1 MEQVFKVG
9 FINSTQQLIDCALS
23 VAAKLKINV
32 ATSLAGLDAAIP
44 AGKRM
49 EQEGVEVII
58 SRRGTASL
66 LRKNLKIPIL
76 SVRISSHDIFLNIRD
91 ASLMGRKI
99 LLTSFE
105 EEIIEGADLL
115 QKIFNVTIVPGVFHD
130 YGSLETAIIRG
141 KGQGCEIVIGGGVSM
156 ALARKHGLKGV
167 ELRTNEDAIISAL
180 EDAMSVARA
189 NREEQEKTLR
199 YRTIMD
205 TTSEGIVALDKNGII
220 TAINHAALQ
229 SLGLPE
235 PMVGRNFTDFFPGG
249 HVREVLD
256 SGRPLLNKLERFGS
270 EQFVANYIPLQV
282 GTEVVGEVITFRDV
296 PNVVRAENEVR
307 RSLVKGL
314 VARHTIDDF
323 VHHHPAMKEVVEKV
337 RKFSLVD
344 STVLITGETGTGKE
358 ILAQSIHTLGPRRK
372 GPFISINCAAIPDQL
387 LESELFGYEEGAF
400 TGSRHGG
407 KPGLFELA
415 HNGTIFLDEIG
426 ATPLSVQ
433 SRLLRVLQ
441 EREVMRIGGDRLI
454 SVNVRVIAATNQ
466 NLCLEVQKGRF
477 REDLY
482 FRLDVLTIHIP
493 PLRERMDDLPVLV
506 QALIR
511 RCARNSR
518 MQSLTIPK
526 RHLDKLMELRWPGN
540 VRQLQNFVEKLVI
553 LCEDGFK
560 ADVFEQLYTDLLS
573 YSLVRDREASLE
585 RTSVNDYLRHKARD
599 DEARSIRKALE
610 ESRFCKTTAAKKLG
624 VSRTTL
630 WRKLREMGLGAQT
643 LCDL

>member
-9 FINSTQQLIDCALS
+9 FINSTQQLLDCALS
-23 VAAKLKINV
+23 AAAKLKINMV
-32 ATSLAGLDAAIP
+32 TSLAGLDAAVP
-44 AGKRM
+44 AGLRM

-76 SVRISSHDIFLNIRD
+76 SVRISYPDIFLNIRD

-99 LLTSFE
+99 LLTSFGDE
-105 EEIIEGADLL
+105 KIEGVELL
-115 QKIFNVTIVPGVFHD
+115 QEFFNVTLIPGVFHD
-130 YGSLETAIIRG
+130 TGSLEKAIIRG

-156 ALARKHGLKGV
+156 SLAEKHGLRGV
-167 ELRTNEDAIISAL
+167 ELRTNEDAIISAV
-180 EDAMSVARA
+180 EDALSVAGA

-205 TTSEGIVALDKNGII
+205 TTSEGIIALDKSGII

-229 SLGLPE
+229 FLRLPE
-235 PMVGRNFTDFFPGG
+235 QMVSKPFTDFDPGG
-249 HVREVLD
+249 RVREVLD
-256 SGRPLLNKLERFGS
+256 SGRPLLNKLERLGG
-270 EQFVANYIPLQV
+270 EMFVANYIPLQV
-282 GTEVVGEVITFRDV
+282 GAEVVGEVITFRDV

-314 VARHTIDDF
+314 IAKHTIDNF
-323 VHHHPAMKEVVEKV
+323 VHCHPAMKQVVEKV
-337 RKFSLVD
+337 RKFSQVD

-415 HNGTIFLDEIG
+415 HNGSIFLDEVG

-477 REDLY
+477 REDLF
-482 FRLDVLTIHIP
+482 FRLDVITVHIP
-493 PLRERMDDLPVLV
+493 PLRERIDDLPVLV
-506 QALIR
+506 QDLIR
-511 RCARNSR
+511 RCAPNHKA
-518 MQSLTIPK
+518 QSLTIPK
-526 RHLDKLMELRWPGN
+526 RHLKKLMELQWPGN

-553 LCEDGFK
+553 LCADGYQ
-560 ADVFEQLYTDLLS
+560 DDTFEELYANLLN
-573 YSLVRDREASLE
+573 YSLIRELAVPPERQSLNQYIPG
-585 RTSVNDYLRHKARD
+585 SPGD
-599 DEARSIRKALE
+599 DEARAIRKALE
-610 ESRFCKTTAAKKLG
+610 ESRFSRTLTAKRLG
-624 VSRTTL
+624 LSRTTL
-630 WRKLREMGLGAQT
+630 WRKLREMGMNLPNPGR
-643 LCDL
+643 

>member
-1 MEQVFKVG
+1 MEQVIKVG
-9 FINSTQQLIDCALS
+9 FINSAKQVIDCALS
-23 VAAKLKINV
+23 AAAKLNINM
-32 ATSLAGLDAAIP
+32 ATAQAGLDAAVP
-44 AGKRM
+44 AGQRM
-49 EQEGVEVII
+49 VQEGVEVII

-76 SVRISSHDIFLNIRD
+76 SIRISFPDLFLNIRD

-99 LLTSFE
+99 LLTTLGE
-105 EEIIEGADLL
+105 EKIEGEDLL
-115 QKIFNVTIVPGVFHD
+115 REFFNVTLIHGVFHD
-130 YGSLETAIIRG
+130 TASLERAIIWG
-141 KGQGCEIVIGGGVSM
+141 KAQGCEIVIGGGVGMSM
-156 ALARKHGLKGV
+156 AEKHGLRGV
-167 ELRTNEDAIISAL
+167 ELRTNEGAIMAAI
-180 EDAMSVARA
+180 EDALSVAGA

-205 TTSEGIVALDKNGII
+205 TTSEGIIALDKNGII

-229 SLGLPE
+229 FLGLPE
-235 PMVGRNFTDFFPGG
+235 QMVNKPFTDYDPGG

-256 SGRPLLNKLERFGS
+256 SGRPLLNKLEKLRG
-270 EQFVANYIPLQV
+270 EMFVANYIPLQV
-282 GTEVVGEVITFRDV
+282 GAEVVGEVITFRDV
-296 PNVVRAENEVR
+296 HNVVRAENEVR

-314 VARHTIDDF
+314 VAKHTIDNF
-323 VHHHPAMKEVVEKV
+323 IHSHPAMKEVVEKV
-337 RKFSLVD
+337 RKFSRVD
-344 STVLITGETGTGKE
+344 STILITGETGTGKE
-358 ILAQSIHTLGPRRK
+358 ILAQSIHTLGPRRR

-415 HNGTIFLDEIG
+415 HNGTIFLDEVG

-441 EREVMRIGGDRLI
+441 EHEVMRIGGDRLI

-482 FRLDVLTIHIP
+482 FRLDVITVHIP
-493 PLRERMDDLPVLV
+493 PLRERIEDLPVLV
-506 QALIR
+506 QDLIR
-511 RCARNSR
+511 RCARNHKA
-518 MQSLTIPK
+518 QSLTIPEH
-526 RHLDKLMELRWPGN
+526 HLKKLMELHWPGN

-553 LCEDGFK
+553 LCEDGYQ
-560 ADVFEQLYTDLLS
+560 DDTFEELYANLLN
-573 YSLVRDREASLE
+573 YSLIREREAVLE
-585 RTSVNDYLRHKARD
+585 RPPINQFFHGSPRD
-599 DEARSIRKALE
+599 DEARVIRKALE
-610 ESRFCKTTAAKKLG
+610 ESRFSKTLAAKRLG

-630 WRKLREMGLGAQT
+630 WRKLREMGSR
-643 LCDL
+643 